1 MATTKQKKLKIKK
14 LVKKDILSTT
24 RKYKTTYKDI
34 KIWFNI
40 INDTVFESKLS
51 PFNDIIIKDLSRQ
64 KCIGQVVIHDWK
76 RKGSR
81 QYHLEMQKYY
91 KTKKEFVDTLAH
103 ECVHLWQMANIG
115 DTGNHNAVFYSYRP
129 KLNQIGLNL

>member
-1 MATTKQKKLKIKK
+1 VATTKQKKLKIKK